1 MKAQTGLE
9 CGGAYMKLLT
19 DSPEGI
25 KFKEFSNDT
34 PYTIMFGPDKCGG
47 TNKVHFIFRHKNPI
61 TGVYEEKHLQSAPLA
76 KLGSITNLY
85 TLIVK

>member
-1 MKAQTGLE
+1 MIICTHVRLTSRLTKTRYEVKAQDGLE

-34 PYTIMFGPDKCGG
+34 PYVCSLFL
-47 TNKVHFIFRHKNPI
+47 FS
-61 TGVYEEKHLQSAPLA
+61 TGSVLSRW
-76 KLGSITNLY
+76 KLVDWCNGHHGY
-85 TLIVK
+85 